1 MKFIVETLIDITE
14 TGARK
19 GQEKLPYN
27 QQQNYQTLIQTIG
40 LRVNLTANKKPTI
53 VTKSAKEFGTRYVGE
68 QKIWV
73 FTFDVDYEGAL
84 SLDILLED
92 FDLVPIITGLEES
105 VKINKS
111 VFRTKDLKDK
121 NIIFKLADY

>member
-84 SLDILLED
+84 TLDILEND
-92 FDLVPIITGLEES
+92 FDLVPIITNLNES
-105 VKINKS
+105 VKINTS
-111 VFRTKDLKDK
+111 VFRTKDSKEK
-121 NIIFKLADY
+121 NIIFKLVDY